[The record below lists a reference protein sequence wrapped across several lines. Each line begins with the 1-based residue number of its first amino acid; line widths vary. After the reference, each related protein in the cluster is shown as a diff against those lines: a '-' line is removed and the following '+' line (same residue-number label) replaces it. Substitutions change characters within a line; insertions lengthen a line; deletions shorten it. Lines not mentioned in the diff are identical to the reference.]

1 LRTTWVIR
9 RETEVPGLA
18 EHLEALVASG
28 REEASG
34 WWFLEDEGWHF
45 ARLEAFGEPA
55 RRSTRTSFEPGEL
68 PYGLTDRELDVLTLV
83 AAGMTNRQIAAEF
96 VTSVRTVS
104 TQVAAIL
111 AKLGL
116 ETRAG
121 AAAEAIATDTFRLPL
136 PLRAGRSP
144 APLSPLEVGEAG
156 PRPRRR
162 PRRAPLRIGGIFP
175 GPGSSRGDGEG
186 MRCGA
191 SLAVEE
197 INARGG
203 VGGRTLEH
211 AAVEADLGSGEAVEA
226 ALGTLLAEG
235 VDAVTFGYLL
245 GRERESLW
253 SLLAE
258 AGVPVLHGAT
268 SRRWVDRVA
277 EEPARFAN
285 VFHVCPPEDA
295 YLTGMAGAL
304 RELIASGG
312 WAPPNRRV
320 EILGSGL
327 SFEAA
332 LSVEALNAALG
343 ARWTVARS
351 EGPLSSP
358 ALFEGLE
365 RRLPAAVLVGEH
377 DPVLLARFQQK
388 LAARRLPILSYQLYT
403 PSMPEYLRQAG
414 AAADGV
420 VWATV
425 AGTYGDALGQR
436 FDRSFRR
443 ARGLPSGRSHAG
455 IAYDEVHLLS
465 EAWAAVDHPGNQA
478 AVRRRLRETPIRGVN
493 GIYYFDHPGQ
503 FGLGWPFHT
512 ADPSL
517 GQAHLV
523 LQIQDGQHRVI
534 GPRPYAEAAFALP
547 AWF

>member
-1 LRTTWVIR
+1 MRSTPVIR
-9 RETEVPGLA
+9 PGTEVPDLA
-18 EHLEALVASG
+18 AHLEALAASG
-28 REEASG
+28 RREASA
-34 WWFLEDEGWHF
+34 WWSLGEEGWHF
-45 ARLEAFGEPA
+45 ARLEAFGEAAPG
-55 RRSTRTSFEPGEL
+55 STRVTFEPGEL
-68 PYGLTDRELDVLTLV
+68 PYGLTGRELDVLTLL
-83 AAGMTNRQIAAEF
+83 ATGMTNRQIAAEL
-96 VTSVRTVS
+96 VTSARTVS
-104 TQVAAIL
+104 TQVASIL
-111 AKLGL
+111 GKLEQ

-121 AAAEAIATDTFRLPL
+121 AAAEAIATDTFRLPI
-136 PLRAGRSP
+136 PLRATRSP
-144 APLSPLEVGEAG
+144 VPLSPVEVRARE
-156 PRPRRR
+156 PRPRR
-162 PRRAPLRIGGIFP
+162 PRRTPLRIGGIFP

-186 MRCGA
+186 MICGA
-191 SLAVEE
+191 SLAVAE

-203 VGGRTLEH
+203 IGGRALEH
-211 AAVEADLGSGEAVEA
+211 VAVEADLGSPGAVEE
-226 ALGTLLAEG
+226 ALGSLLATG

-253 SLLAE
+253 ALLAD

-295 YLTGMAGAL
+295 YLSGMAATL
-304 RELIASGG
+304 RRLIAQGR
-312 WAPPNRRV
+312 WTPPARRA

-332 LSVEALNAALG
+332 LSVEALNAELG
-343 ARWTVARS
+343 AGWEVDRT
-351 EGPLSSP
+351 EGPLASP

-365 RRLPAAVLVGEH
+365 RRRPAVVLVAEH
-377 DPVLLARFQQK
+377 DPVLLAHFQQE
-388 LAARRLPILSYQLYT
+388 LAARALPILSYGLYT
-403 PSMPEYLRQAG
+403 PSMPEYLSAAG
-414 AAADGV
+414 PAAEGV

-443 ARGLPSGRSHAG
+443 ARGLSSGRSHAG
-455 IAYDEVHLLS
+455 IAYDEVHLLG
-465 EAWAAVDHPGNQA
+465 EAWSAVDHPA
-478 AVRRRLRETPIRGVN
+478 DAVAVRRRLRETPIRGVN

-503 FGLGWPFHT
+503 HGLGWPYDT

-523 LQIQDGQHRVI
+523 LQIQDGRHRII
-534 GPRPYAEAAFALP
+534 GPSPYAEAPFRTP
-547 AWF
+547 SWF